1 MFNERSLPIRA
12 EVGTRSLVVGQYDA
26 AAGSQALSSVSRAFL
41 PLRAHRE
48 VLLPRAR
55 ARPPRPLE
63 HDAALRLDVR
73 GQRVALPPAPRVPR
87 RRDELLA
94 HCLLALMSRHAWIQY
109 GVDETNL
116 RLSCFEDQ
124 YGLFFIESVWT
135 SVSRDAP
142 KSQSQCLYI
151 HHHLTHSLSSRILNR
166 HCHQYYSPHV
176 DGPSSS
182 IAVGHPCSLT
192 PLMRLNSGV
201 AGATRLPPNTRAG
214 LLASRAALV
223 GRGRRFGS
231 SDPGSVATESH
242 HHWRTE
248 SSYANASA
256 SAMQPTP
263 SDLQQHSEAFTEG
276 GAHLRVS

>member
-1 MFNERSLPIRA
+1 M
-12 EVGTRSLVVGQYDA
+12 
-26 AAGSQALSSVSRAFL
+26 
-41 PLRAHRE
+41 
-48 VLLPRAR
+48 
-55 ARPPRPLE
+55 
-63 HDAALRLDVR
+63 
-73 GQRVALPPAPRVPR
+73 R
-87 RRDELLA
+87 R
-94 HCLLALMSRHAWIQY
+94 QY

-176 DGPSSS
+176 NGPSSS
-182 IAVGHPCSLT
+182 IAVGHSRSLT
-192 PLMRLNSGV
+192 PLMRLNVRMYKTASGQ
-201 AGATRLPPNTRAG
+201 RLTVTQRAEVRVQPG
-214 LLASRAALV
+214 SRPTHGLASRAALV

-231 SDPGSVATESH
+231 SDPGSVTTESH

-248 SSYANASA
+248 SSYANTSA